1 MALYKELLENELN
14 NNLEKAIEESL
25 KITQKEILNNEE
37 LELIKSIEELSLK
50 TFFEDSKLFSSNNV
64 SSSSNNVSS
73 SSNNVSSSSNSASS
87 SSNNAT
93 TSSSCNKASASSSN
107 TTLLKS
113 KSIKT
118 YNYDQKIKINKQS
131 YENMITEISK
141 LKKEKHELWKKKNN
155 I

>member
-73 SSNNVSSSSNSASS
+73 SSNNASS

-118 YNYDQKIKINKQS
+118 DNYNQKIKINKQS

>member
-73 SSNNVSSSSNSASS
+73 SSNNASS

>member
-64 SSSSNNVSS
+64 SSSSNN
-73 SSNNVSSSSNSASS
+73 
-87 SSNNAT
+87 AT

-118 YNYDQKIKINKQS
+118 DNYNQKIKINKQS